1 MERQSWGK
9 SERSNWFFLGQ
20 EFVTRTVFVKTV
32 INFVFSLFES
42 RHIQNFQLKVRKENG
57 LILSFFAKNLPK
69 RLIFL
74 KAYNIDKEE
83 KYSPSDFWQVY
94 YDNLEDLETSNVETE
109 TRIRETQEA
118 IDYFINKKKSTEPNK
133 KTATIEGNGYE
144 TRQSSLLYVIVLFF
158 GLDLGSISADLSCQV
173 YLPREEPDS
182 FPQQRLVI
190 EPSLDPAQNTIVVY
204 CVLRN

>member
-133 KTATIEGNGYE
+133 KTATDAIVNSREWLWNSTKFFVVCYCSVFWPWPRLDFRRSLVSGLPSPRRTGLISSTAAGN
-144 TRQSSLLYVIVLFF
+144 R
-158 GLDLGSISADLSCQV
+158 A
-173 YLPREEPDS
+173 
-182 FPQQRLVI
+182 
-190 EPSLDPAQNTIVVY
+190 
-204 CVLRN
+204 